1 MILQNQ
7 KQDKHILRT
16 IFSSEEESLSN
27 YSKSSNY
34 KENIGRV
41 SCISEINRIDIFN
54 LEEKMDVFSDY

>member
-7 KQDKHILRT
+7 KQDNHIMRT
-16 IFSSEEESLSN
+16 IFSEEESLSN